1 MRVLFHLTESSGE
14 ASTAAVMELPAAPR
28 VGDMVQ
34 VLLPDGSP
42 LQLTVNNVLWDLR
55 NTEAP
60 TVYVWGLEDR
70 P

>member
-14 ASTAAVMELPAAPR
+14 ASTAADMELPAAPR

-55 NTEAP
+55 DAEAP